1 MILKQ
6 VFSIVLD
13 GQSQIGKE
21 QLLMYIEYHYHI
33 SLGNSGSYGK
43 FFCTCDTLSECHF
56 CHKDFFV
63 VLVGFSS
70 YYFELFLV
78 VYTGII
84 SSVITAVITSIVISI
99 QF

>member
-1 MILKQ
+1 M
-6 VFSIVLD
+6 FSIVLD
-13 GQSQIGKE
+13 VQNQIGKE
-21 QLLMYIEYHYHI
+21 QRLMYIEYHYHI

-56 CHKDFFV
+56 YHKDFFV
-63 VLVGFSS
+63 VVFVGFSS
-70 YYFELFLV
+70 YYSGLFLV

-84 SSVITAVITSIVISI
+84 SSAITAVITSIVISI